1 MSEAKEGKIKVTI
14 PETSN
19 FWGPKKEG
27 ERLVGMYCKK
37 EPSTYMGRKNT
48 VYTVK
53 SETHP
58 IRDKED
64 MVKFYGTVVLNDVLG
79 KIKPGY
85 EVEII
90 YRGEQPSKDPK
101 KKPTKLFDVKFW
113 VDPNDPILEK
123 IYPDGLPA
131 DVQEQVDKLT
141 DSTGAAGDDMET
153 NSMNPIDNE
162 EIQVFVDGVEEDLQT
177 TGDEVTESNVWKLA
191 KKQVGDDK
199 TFLDLVKAEIRSRK
213 YK

>member
-1 MSEAKEGKIKVTI
+1 MGGSER
-14 PETSN
+14 S
-19 FWGPKKEG
+19 
-27 ERLVGMYCKK
+27 
-37 EPSTYMGRKNT
+37 
-48 VYTVK
+48 
-53 SETHP
+53 
-58 IRDKED
+58 
-64 MVKFYGTVVLNDVLG
+64 
-79 KIKPGY
+79 
-85 EVEII
+85 
-90 YRGEQPSKDPK
+90 
-101 KKPTKLFDVKFW
+101 
-113 VDPNDPILEK
+113 ILEK

-191 KKQVGDDK
+191 KKQVGEDK